1 MSYFLMFVKLMVSQ
15 IVLANELFLANNG
28 FYGTAHEYSNFTPL
42 QQKSNKKRNFQGL
55 MINLCVILLGS
66 KTHVVSN
73 KSIVFQF

>member
-15 IVLANELFLANNG
+15 IVLANELFFGEQWVLW
-28 FYGTAHEYSNFTPL
+28 HCSRV
-42 QQKSNKKRNFQGL
+42 QQFHTFAVTKKRIFQGL